1 MINISANDICCGCGA
16 CEQICPQKAICMIPN
31 GEGFTYPVVN
41 EETCIDCGLCAK
53 ICPELQGKKS
63 LNPTGVVFA
72 AQAKS
77 KEKLGMSSSGAI
89 FPVIAEY
96 VINQGGV
103 VVGAELSDKMKIH
116 HIIVD
121 NIDDLSKLCGSKYV
135 QSDLSDIFVKVK
147 KILLDGRF
155 VYFTGTPCQVS
166 ALKLFL
172 RKPFDNLL
180 VSDFVCHGVPS
191 PKMFAMVV
199 EYLEK
204 KYGGKIIDYQFRS
217 KKLTGWSRVSAC
229 TMIVNGKKKII
240 YYDEMMRAFFQAFLA
255 GHVLRMDCYQ
265 CPFTRTERAGD
276 FTMADFWSLKS
287 TNPKFPRQHRGVSMI
302 LVNTEKGQNILEACL
317 DKIYMEPSDLDVILA
332 GYNYQLKHPTELTSE
347 RGAIFDFLQKYPE
360 DFINKYLRGDISSD
374 KRNFYFTAFKEQI
387 KKILRYG
394 GQY

>member
-1 MINISANDICCGCGA
+1 MNISNNTICCGCGA
-16 CEQICPQKAICMIPN
+16 CEQICSKHAISMRPN
-31 GEGFTYPVVN
+31 KEGFLYPKL
-41 EETCIDCGLCAK
+41 EESLCVDCGLCSK
-53 ICPELQGKKS
+53 ICPELHAADS
-63 LNPTGVVFA
+63 LNPTGYPLA
-72 AQAKS
+72 AQAKAN
-77 KEKLGMSSSGAI
+77 KVLDKSSSGGI
-89 FPVIAEY
+89 FSVVAEY
-96 VINQGGV
+96 VLNNGGV
-103 VVGAELSDKMKIH
+103 VVGAELTENMKVRH
-116 HIIVD
+116 VIVD
-121 NIDDLSKLCGSKYV
+121 NVRELNKLCGSKYA
-135 QSDLSDIFVKVK
+135 QSNTSNIYKSVKE
-147 KILLDGRF
+147 LLQQGRF
-155 VYFTGTPCQVS
+155 VFFTGTPCQVS

-172 RKPFDNLL
+172 RRPFENLL
-180 VSDFVCHGVPS
+180 TADLICHGVPS
-191 PKMFAMVV
+191 LLMFNMIV

-204 KYGGKIIDYQFRS
+204 KYKGKVMDYQFRS

-229 TMIVNGKKKII
+229 TMLINGKIKHI
-240 YYDEMMRAFFQAFLA
+240 YYNEMMRAFFQAFLD

-276 FTMADFWSLKS
+276 FTMADFWSLMS

-302 LVNTEKGQNILEACL
+302 LVNTEKGQSILDACL

-347 RGAIFDFLQKYPE
+347 RGTIFDFLQKYPE

>member
-1 MINISANDICCGCGA
+1 MNISNNTICCGCGA
-16 CEQICPQKAICMIPN
+16 CEQICSKHAISMRPN
-31 GEGFTYPVVN
+31 KEGFLYPKL
-41 EETCIDCGLCAK
+41 EESVCVDCGLCSK
-53 ICPELQGKKS
+53 ICPELHTADS
-63 LNPTGVVFA
+63 LNPTGYPLA
-72 AQAKS
+72 AQAKAN
-77 KEKLGMSSSGAI
+77 KVLDNSSSGGI
-89 FPVIAEY
+89 FSVVAEY
-96 VINQGGV
+96 VLNNGGV
-103 VVGAELSDKMKIH
+103 VVGAELTENMKVRH
-116 HIIVD
+116 VIVD
-121 NIDDLSKLCGSKYV
+121 NVQELNKLCGSKYA
-135 QSDLSDIFVKVK
+135 QSNTSNIYKRVKE
-147 KILLDGRF
+147 LLQQGRF
-155 VYFTGTPCQVS
+155 VFFTGTPCQVS

-172 RKPFDNLL
+172 RRPFENLL
-180 VSDFVCHGVPS
+180 TADLICHGVPS
-191 PKMFAMVV
+191 PLMFNMIV

-204 KYGGKIIDYQFRS
+204 KYKGKVMDYQFRS

-229 TMIVNGKKKII
+229 TMLINGKIKHI
-240 YYDEMMRAFFQAFLA
+240 YYNEMMRAFFQAFLD

-302 LVNTEKGQNILEACL
+302 LVNTEKGQSILEACL

>member
-1 MINISANDICCGCGA
+1 MNISNNTICCGCGA
-16 CEQICPQKAICMIPN
+16 CEQICSKHAISMRPN
-31 GEGFTYPVVN
+31 KEGFLYPKL
-41 EETCIDCGLCAK
+41 EESLCVDCGLCSK
-53 ICPELQGKKS
+53 ICPELHAADS
-63 LNPTGVVFA
+63 LNPTGYPLA
-72 AQAKS
+72 AQAKAN
-77 KEKLGMSSSGAI
+77 KVLDKSSSGGI
-89 FPVIAEY
+89 FSVVAEY
-96 VINQGGV
+96 VLNNGGV
-103 VVGAELSDKMKIH
+103 VVGAELTENMKVRH
-116 HIIVD
+116 VIVD
-121 NIDDLSKLCGSKYV
+121 NVRELNKLCGSKYA
-135 QSDLSDIFVKVK
+135 QSNTSNIYKSVKE
-147 KILLDGRF
+147 LLQQGRF
-155 VYFTGTPCQVS
+155 VFFTGTPCQVS

-172 RKPFDNLL
+172 RRPFENLL
-180 VSDFVCHGVPS
+180 TADLICHGVPS
-191 PKMFAMVV
+191 PLMFNMIV

-204 KYGGKIIDYQFRS
+204 KYKGKVMDYQFRS

-229 TMIVNGKKKII
+229 TMLINGKIKHI
-240 YYDEMMRAFFQAFLA
+240 YYNEMMRAFFQAFLD

-302 LVNTEKGQNILEACL
+302 LVNTEKGQSILEACL

-347 RGAIFDFLQKYPE
+347 RGVIFDFLQKYPE

>member
-1 MINISANDICCGCGA
+1 MNISNNTICCGCGA
-16 CEQICPQKAICMIPN
+16 CEQICSKHAISMRPN
-31 GEGFTYPVVN
+31 KEGFLYPKL
-41 EETCIDCGLCAK
+41 EESLCVDCGLCSK
-53 ICPELQGKKS
+53 ICPELHAADS
-63 LNPTGVVFA
+63 LNPTGYPLA
-72 AQAKS
+72 AQAKAN
-77 KEKLGMSSSGAI
+77 KVLDKSSSGGI
-89 FPVIAEY
+89 FSVVAEY
-96 VINQGGV
+96 VLNNGGV
-103 VVGAELSDKMKIH
+103 VVGAELTENMKVRH
-116 HIIVD
+116 VIVD
-121 NIDDLSKLCGSKYV
+121 NVRELNKLCGSKYA
-135 QSDLSDIFVKVK
+135 QSNTSNIYKSVKE
-147 KILLDGRF
+147 LLQQGRF
-155 VYFTGTPCQVS
+155 VFFTGTPCQVS

-172 RKPFDNLL
+172 RRPFENLL
-180 VSDFVCHGVPS
+180 TADLICHGVPS
-191 PKMFAMVV
+191 PLMFNMIV

-204 KYGGKIIDYQFRS
+204 KYKGKVMDYQFRS

-229 TMIVNGKKKII
+229 TMLINGKIKHI
-240 YYDEMMRAFFQAFLA
+240 YYNEMMRAFFQAFLD

-276 FTMADFWSLKS
+276 FTMADFWSLMS

-302 LVNTEKGQNILEACL
+302 LVNTEKGQSILDACL

-347 RGAIFDFLQKYPE
+347 RSTIFDFLQKYPE

>member
-1 MINISANDICCGCGA
+1 MNISNNTICCGCGA
-16 CEQICPQKAICMIPN
+16 CEQICSKHAISMRPN
-31 GEGFTYPVVN
+31 KEGFLYPKL
-41 EETCIDCGLCAK
+41 EESLCVDCGLCSK
-53 ICPELQGKKS
+53 ICPELHTADS
-63 LNPTGVVFA
+63 LNPTGYPLA
-72 AQAKS
+72 AQAKAN
-77 KEKLGMSSSGAI
+77 KVLDNSSSGGI
-89 FPVIAEY
+89 FSVVAEY
-96 VINQGGV
+96 VLNNGGV
-103 VVGAELSDKMKIH
+103 VVGAELTENMKVRH
-116 HIIVD
+116 VIVD
-121 NIDDLSKLCGSKYV
+121 NVQELNKLCGSKYA
-135 QSDLSDIFVKVK
+135 QSNTSNIYKRVKE
-147 KILLDGRF
+147 LLQQGRF
-155 VYFTGTPCQVS
+155 VFFTGTPCQVS

-172 RKPFDNLL
+172 RRSFENLL
-180 VSDFVCHGVPS
+180 TADLICHGVPS
-191 PKMFAMVV
+191 PLMFNMIV

-204 KYGGKIIDYQFRS
+204 KYKGKVMDYQFRS

-229 TMIVNGKKKII
+229 TMLINGKIKHI
-240 YYDEMMRAFFQAFLA
+240 YYNEMMRAFFQAFLD

-302 LVNTEKGQNILEACL
+302 LVNTEKGQSILEACL

>member
-1 MINISANDICCGCGA
+1 MINISDNDICCGCGA

-63 LNPTGVVFA
+63 LNPTGYPLA
-72 AQAKS
+72 AQAKAN
-77 KEKLGMSSSGAI
+77 KVLENSSSGGI
-89 FPVIAEY
+89 FSVVAEY
-96 VINQGGV
+96 VLNQGGA
-103 VVGAELSDKMKIH
+103 VVGAELSKNMEVRHIVVDKIQELH
-116 HIIVD
+116 
-121 NIDDLSKLCGSKYV
+121 KLCGSKYS
-135 QSDLSDIFVKVK
+135 QSNTSDIYKNVKNLLK
-147 KILLDGRF
+147 KGRLVF
-155 VYFTGTPCQVS
+155 FTGTPCQVS

-172 RKPFDNLL
+172 RKPYENLITADL
-180 VSDFVCHGVPS
+180 ICHGVPS
-191 PKMFAMVV
+191 PLMFNMVV
-199 EYLEK
+199 EYLEH
-204 KYGGKIIDYQFRS
+204 KYKGKVIDYQFRS
-217 KKLTGWSRVSAC
+217 KKMTGWSRVSAC
-229 TMIVNGKKKII
+229 TMLINRKKKRI

-287 TNPKFPRQHRGVSMI
+287 TNLKFPREHRGVSMI
-302 LVNTEKGQNILEACL
+302 LVNTEKGQSILEACL

-347 RGAIFDFLQKYPE
+347 RGVIFDFLQKYPE

>member
-1 MINISANDICCGCGA
+1 MNISNNTICCGCGA
-16 CEQICPQKAICMIPN
+16 CEQICSKHAISMRPN
-31 GEGFTYPVVN
+31 KEGFLYPKL
-41 EETCIDCGLCAK
+41 EESLCVDCGLCSK
-53 ICPELQGKKS
+53 ICPELHTADS
-63 LNPTGVVFA
+63 LNPTGYPLA
-72 AQAKS
+72 AQAKAN
-77 KEKLGMSSSGAI
+77 KVLDNSSSGGI
-89 FPVIAEY
+89 FSVVAEY
-96 VINQGGV
+96 VLNNGGV
-103 VVGAELSDKMKIH
+103 VVGAELTGNMKVRH
-116 HIIVD
+116 VIVD
-121 NIDDLSKLCGSKYV
+121 NVQELNKLCGSKYA
-135 QSDLSDIFVKVK
+135 QSNTSNIYKRVKE
-147 KILLDGRF
+147 LLQQGRF
-155 VYFTGTPCQVS
+155 VFFTGTPCQVS

-172 RKPFDNLL
+172 RRPFENLL
-180 VSDFVCHGVPS
+180 TADLICHGVPS
-191 PKMFAMVV
+191 PLMFNMIV

-204 KYGGKIIDYQFRS
+204 KYKGKVMDYQFRS

-229 TMIVNGKKKII
+229 TMLINGKIKHI
-240 YYDEMMRAFFQAFLA
+240 YYNEMMRAFFQAFLA

-302 LVNTEKGQNILEACL
+302 LVNTEKGQSILEACL

-347 RGAIFDFLQKYPE
+347 RDAIFDFLQKYPE

>member
-1 MINISANDICCGCGA
+1 MNISNNTICCGCGA
-16 CEQICPQKAICMIPN
+16 CEQICSKHAISMRSN
-31 GEGFTYPVVN
+31 KEGFLYPKL
-41 EETCIDCGLCAK
+41 EESLCVDCGLCSK
-53 ICPELQGKKS
+53 ICPELHAADS
-63 LNPTGVVFA
+63 LNPTGYPLA
-72 AQAKS
+72 AQAKAN
-77 KEKLGMSSSGAI
+77 KVLDKSSSGGI
-89 FPVIAEY
+89 FSVVAEY
-96 VINQGGV
+96 VLNNGGV
-103 VVGAELSDKMKIH
+103 VVGAELTENMKVRH
-116 HIIVD
+116 VIVD
-121 NIDDLSKLCGSKYV
+121 NVRELNKLCGSKYA
-135 QSDLSDIFVKVK
+135 QSNTSNIYKSVKE
-147 KILLDGRF
+147 LLQQGRF
-155 VYFTGTPCQVS
+155 VFFTGTPCQVS

-172 RKPFDNLL
+172 RRPFENLL
-180 VSDFVCHGVPS
+180 TADLICHGVPS
-191 PKMFAMVV
+191 PLMFNMIV

-204 KYGGKIIDYQFRS
+204 KYKGKVMDYQFRS

-229 TMIVNGKKKII
+229 TMLINGKIKHI
-240 YYDEMMRAFFQAFLA
+240 YYNEMMRAFFQAFLD

-302 LVNTEKGQNILEACL
+302 LVNTEKGQSILEACL
-317 DKIYMEPSDLDVILA
+317 DKIYMESSDLDVILA

-360 DFINKYLRGDISSD
+360 DFINKYLRGDVSSD

>member
-1 MINISANDICCGCGA
+1 MNISNNTICCGCGA
-16 CEQICPQKAICMIPN
+16 CEQICSKHAISMRPN
-31 GEGFTYPVVN
+31 KEGFLYPKL
-41 EETCIDCGLCAK
+41 EESLCVDCGLCSK
-53 ICPELQGKKS
+53 ICPELHTADS
-63 LNPTGVVFA
+63 LNPTGYPLA
-72 AQAKS
+72 AQAKAN
-77 KEKLGMSSSGAI
+77 KVLDNSSSGGI
-89 FPVIAEY
+89 FSVVAEY
-96 VINQGGV
+96 VLNNGGV
-103 VVGAELSDKMKIH
+103 VVGAELTENMKVRH
-116 HIIVD
+116 VIVD
-121 NIDDLSKLCGSKYV
+121 NVQELNKLCGSKYA
-135 QSDLSDIFVKVK
+135 QSNTSNIYKRVKE
-147 KILLDGRF
+147 LLQQGRF
-155 VYFTGTPCQVS
+155 VFFTGTPCQVS
-166 ALKLFL
+166 ALNLFL
-172 RKPFDNLL
+172 RRPFENLL
-180 VSDFVCHGVPS
+180 TADLICHGVPS
-191 PKMFAMVV
+191 PLMFNMIV

-204 KYGGKIIDYQFRS
+204 KYKGKVMDYQFRS

-229 TMIVNGKKKII
+229 TMLINGKIKHI
-240 YYDEMMRAFFQAFLA
+240 YYNEMMRAFFQAFLD

-302 LVNTEKGQNILEACL
+302 LVNTEKGQSILEACL

-332 GYNYQLKHPTELTSE
+332 GYDYQLKHPTELTSE

>member
-1 MINISANDICCGCGA
+1 
-16 CEQICPQKAICMIPN
+16 
-31 GEGFTYPVVN
+31 
-41 EETCIDCGLCAK
+41 
-53 ICPELQGKKS
+53 
-63 LNPTGVVFA
+63 
-72 AQAKS
+72 
-77 KEKLGMSSSGAI
+77 
-89 FPVIAEY
+89 
-96 VINQGGV
+96 
-103 VVGAELSDKMKIH
+103 
-116 HIIVD
+116 
-121 NIDDLSKLCGSKYV
+121 
-135 QSDLSDIFVKVK
+135 
-147 KILLDGRF
+147 
-155 VYFTGTPCQVS
+155 
-166 ALKLFL
+166 
-172 RKPFDNLL
+172 
-180 VSDFVCHGVPS
+180 
-191 PKMFAMVV
+191 
-199 EYLEK
+199 
-204 KYGGKIIDYQFRS
+204 
-217 KKLTGWSRVSAC
+217 
-229 TMIVNGKKKII
+229 MIVNGKKKII

>member
-1 MINISANDICCGCGA
+1 MNISNNTICCGCGA
-16 CEQICPQKAICMIPN
+16 CEQICSKHAISMRPN
-31 GEGFTYPVVN
+31 KEGFLYPKL
-41 EETCIDCGLCAK
+41 EESLCVDCGLCSK
-53 ICPELQGKKS
+53 ICPELHTADS
-63 LNPTGVVFA
+63 LNPTGYPLA
-72 AQAKS
+72 AQAKAN
-77 KEKLGMSSSGAI
+77 KVLDNSSSGGI
-89 FPVIAEY
+89 FSVVAEY
-96 VINQGGV
+96 VLNNGGV
-103 VVGAELSDKMKIH
+103 VVGAELTENMKVRH
-116 HIIVD
+116 VIVD
-121 NIDDLSKLCGSKYV
+121 NVQELNKLCGSKYA
-135 QSDLSDIFVKVK
+135 QSNTSNIYKRVKE
-147 KILLDGRF
+147 LLQQGRF
-155 VYFTGTPCQVS
+155 VFFTGTPCQVS

-172 RKPFDNLL
+172 RRPFENLL
-180 VSDFVCHGVPS
+180 TADLICHGVPS
-191 PKMFAMVV
+191 PLMFNMIV

-204 KYGGKIIDYQFRS
+204 KYKGKVMDYQFRS

-229 TMIVNGKKKII
+229 TMLINGKIKHI
-240 YYDEMMRAFFQAFLA
+240 YYNEMMRAFFQAFLD

-302 LVNTEKGQNILEACL
+302 LVNTEKGQSILEACL

-347 RGAIFDFLQKYPE
+347 RGAIFGFLQKYPE

>member
-1 MINISANDICCGCGA
+1 MNISNNTICCGCGA
-16 CEQICPQKAICMIPN
+16 CEQICSKHAISMRPN
-31 GEGFTYPVVN
+31 KEGFLYPKL
-41 EETCIDCGLCAK
+41 EESLCVDCGLCSK
-53 ICPELQGKKS
+53 ICPELHTADS
-63 LNPTGVVFA
+63 LNPTGYPLA
-72 AQAKS
+72 AQAKAN
-77 KEKLGMSSSGAI
+77 KVLDNSSSGGI
-89 FPVIAEY
+89 FSVVAEY
-96 VINQGGV
+96 VLNNGGV
-103 VVGAELSDKMKIH
+103 VVGAELTENMKVRH
-116 HIIVD
+116 VIVD
-121 NIDDLSKLCGSKYV
+121 NVQELNKLCGSKYA
-135 QSDLSDIFVKVK
+135 QSNTSNIYKRVKE
-147 KILLDGRF
+147 LLQQGRF
-155 VYFTGTPCQVS
+155 VFFTGTPCQVS

-172 RKPFDNLL
+172 RRPFENLL
-180 VSDFVCHGVPS
+180 TADLICHGVPS
-191 PKMFAMVV
+191 PLMFNMIV

-204 KYGGKIIDYQFRS
+204 KYKGKVRDYQFRS

-229 TMIVNGKKKII
+229 TMLINGKIKHI
-240 YYDEMMRAFFQAFLA
+240 YYNEMMRAFFQAFLD

-302 LVNTEKGQNILEACL
+302 LVNTEKGQSILEACL

-374 KRNFYFTAFKEQI
+374 KRNFFFTAFKEQI

-394 GQY
+394 EQY

>member
-1 MINISANDICCGCGA
+1 MNISNNTICCGCGA
-16 CEQICPQKAICMIPN
+16 CEQICSKHAISMRPN
-31 GEGFTYPVVN
+31 KEGFLYPKLEVSLCV
-41 EETCIDCGLCAK
+41 DCGLCSK
-53 ICPELQGKKS
+53 ICPELHTADS
-63 LNPTGVVFA
+63 LNPTGYPLA
-72 AQAKS
+72 AQAKAN
-77 KEKLGMSSSGAI
+77 KVLDNSSSGGI
-89 FPVIAEY
+89 FSVVAEY
-96 VINQGGV
+96 VLNKGGV
-103 VVGAELSDKMKIH
+103 VVGAELTENMKVRH
-116 HIIVD
+116 VIVD
-121 NIDDLSKLCGSKYV
+121 NVQELNKLCGSKYA
-135 QSDLSDIFVKVK
+135 QSNTSNIYKRVKE
-147 KILLDGRF
+147 LLQQGRF
-155 VYFTGTPCQVS
+155 VFFTGTPCQVS

-172 RKPFDNLL
+172 RRPFENLL
-180 VSDFVCHGVPS
+180 TADLICHGVPS
-191 PKMFAMVV
+191 PLMFNMIV
-199 EYLEK
+199 EHLEK
-204 KYGGKIIDYQFRS
+204 KYKGKVMDYQFRS

-229 TMIVNGKKKII
+229 TMLINGKIKHI
-240 YYDEMMRAFFQAFLA
+240 YYNEMMRAFFQAFLD
-255 GHVLRMDCYQ
+255 GHVLRIDCYQ

-302 LVNTEKGQNILEACL
+302 LVNTEKGQSILEACL